1 MTQDTQFA
9 VGVIGVGNM
18 GAALVR
24 GIIHRETESAKS
36 VVVCDLDKERV
47 DALCDDLGVVDGGKA
62 VHVAATSDL
71 VVLAAK
77 PQNLTALLEE
87 ISVSVGA
94 NQTIMS
100 IVAGV
105 TTESI
110 ENALGGNPS
119 VIRVMPNLPA
129 LVGEG
134 ISVYCGGT
142 NATKMD
148 FERVE
153 SVLGAVGVCFQ
164 APEGLMDPV
173 TALSGTGPAYV
184 FHTMEAMIQSGVEM
198 GMPPEMAERLVL
210 QTVLGAATL
219 AMESDLE
226 PASLREAVTSRGGTT
241 DAAISH
247 LESHDYSD
255 LVVEA
260 ILAAMHRSKELGSE
274 PQ

>member
-1 MTQDTQFA
+1 MQFA

-24 GIIHRETESAKS
+24 GIIDRGTEPAHS
-36 VVVCDLDKERV
+36 VVVCDLNQVLV
-47 DALCDDLGVVDGGKA
+47 DRLCDDLGVVDGGGA
-62 VHVAATSDL
+62 VQVAATADL

-77 PQNLTALLEE
+77 PQNLPALLDE
-87 ISVSVGA
+87 ISASISA

-100 IVAGV
+100 IAAGV

-110 ENALGGNPS
+110 EERLGSKPS

-134 ISVYCGGT
+134 VSVFCGGS
-142 NATKMD
+142 NAAEVD
-148 FERVE
+148 FDRVE
-153 SVLGAVGVCFQ
+153 AVLSSVGVCFK
-164 APEGLMDPV
+164 APEDLMDPV
-173 TALSGTGPAYV
+173 TALSGTGPAYI

-198 GMPPEMAERLVL
+198 GMTSEMAERLVL
-210 QTVLGAATL
+210 QTVLGAAVL
-219 AMESDLE
+219 AMESDLD
-226 PASLREAVTSRGGTT
+226 PTSLREAVTSRGGTT

-247 LESHDYSD
+247 LEKHDYIR

-260 ILAAMHRSKELGSE
+260 ILAAMERSRELGRE

>member
-1 MTQDTQFA
+1 
-9 VGVIGVGNM
+9 M

-24 GIIHRETESAKS
+24 GIVHRGTESPNS
-36 VVVCDLDKERV
+36 VVVCDLDQERV
-47 DALCDDLGVVDGGKA
+47 DALCDDLGVVDGRKA

-77 PQNLTALLEE
+77 PQNLSALLGE
-87 ISVSVGA
+87 ISESVGA

-110 ENALGGNPS
+110 ENTLGSNPS

-134 ISVYCGGT
+134 ISVYCGGS

-164 APEGLMDPV
+164 AAEGLMDPV

-184 FHTMEAMIQSGVEM
+184 FHTMEAMIRSGVEM
-198 GMPPEMAERLVL
+198 GMPPDMAERLVL

-219 AMESDLE
+219 AMESGLD

-241 DAAISH
+241 DAAITH
-247 LESHDYSD
+247 LETHDYSL
-255 LVVEA
+255 LVAEA

>member
-1 MTQDTQFA
+1 MPQDMQFA

-24 GIIHRETESAKS
+24 GIVHRGTESPNS
-36 VVVCDLDKERV
+36 VVVCDLDQERV
-47 DALCDDLGVVDGGKA
+47 DALCDDLGVVDGRKA

-77 PQNLTALLEE
+77 PQNLSALLGE
-87 ISVSVGA
+87 ISESVGA

-110 ENALGGNPS
+110 ENTLGSNPS

-134 ISVYCGGT
+134 ISVYCGGS

-164 APEGLMDPV
+164 AAEGLMDPV

-184 FHTMEAMIQSGVEM
+184 FHTMEAMIRSGVEM
-198 GMPPEMAERLVL
+198 GMPPDMAERLVL

-219 AMESDLE
+219 AMESGLD

-241 DAAISH
+241 DAAITH
-247 LESHDYSD
+247 LETHDYSL
-255 LVVEA
+255 LVAEA